1 VSLGGGRRGRVETL
15 TRSRSRARSL
25 GALLA
30 LAMLCGASGLGTRTA
45 SAVMVGGGGS
55 ARMDCLAVFD
65 APANTPAKRPKNI
78 RCTDGD
84 ASCDADGAVN
94 GVCEFPIAVCANSA
108 FNPACSLSSVQAITV
123 DHAIDDG
130 DPKFDPALQALQARI
145 HNEIDPPTTASDQCT
160 APSAFRVAIRGPFAA
175 GVCKPSKR
183 VVKMTTLSGLIQGK
197 LYRDVDRMKL
207 RCDPAPEGCSAQAL
221 FTGTFDRIQR
231 QIFNQSCAVSGCH
244 DSQSRTGELLLE
256 SGAAYTN
263 LVDVA
268 PENAAAAAAGWK
280 RVRVLDATSGDPA
293 TSLLVQKL
301 IGPPPG
307 FGARMPFN
315 APRLDQTLIDV
326 VQLWV
331 AAGAPETGWV
341 PGTD

>member
-1 VSLGGGRRGRVETL
+1 
-15 TRSRSRARSL
+15 
-25 GALLA
+25 
-30 LAMLCGASGLGTRTA
+30 MLSAASGPLARTA
-45 SAVMVGGGGS
+45 AAVMVGGGGS
-55 ARMDCLAVFD
+55 ARMDCLTVFD
-65 APANTPAKRPKNI
+65 APANIPVKRPKHI

-84 ASCDADGAVN
+84 PTCDADGIVN
-94 GVCEFPIAVCANSA
+94 GTCEFPIAVCANST
-108 FNPACSLSSVQAITV
+108 FNPGCSMSSVQAITV

-130 DPKFDPALQALQARI
+130 DPKFDPDSQALQARI
-145 HNEIDPPTTASDQCT
+145 HNDIDPPTTDTGQCT
-160 APSAFRVAIRGPFAA
+160 APSTFRVTIRGPFSA

-183 VVKMTTLSGLIQGK
+183 VVKITTISGLIQGK
-197 LYRDVDRMKL
+197 VYRDVDRLKI
-207 RCDPAPEGCSAQAL
+207 RCDPAPAGCSPQAL

-231 QIFNQSCAVSGCH
+231 QIFNQSCALSGCH
-244 DSQSRTGELLLE
+244 DSQSRTGDLLLE

-268 PENAAAAAAGWK
+268 PDNAAAAGAGWK
-280 RVRVLDATSGDPA
+280 RVHVLDATTGDPA

-301 IGPPPG
+301 IAPPPG

-315 APRLDQTLIDV
+315 APKLDQALVAV

-331 AAGAPETGWV
+331 AAGAPQTGWV